1 MHLEEK
7 MLGQQDGQ
15 VVVWGSIAADI
26 ILSLIQQLIKEEK
39 YGQGLGSGLLPK
51 IISEI
56 LDTFKK
62 MPSPCGA
69 TVSHL

>member
-1 MHLEEK
+1 MEEK
-7 MLGQQDGQ
+7 MLEQQDGQ
-15 VVVWGSIAADI
+15 VVVWESIAADI
-26 ILSLIQQLIKEEK
+26 ILIMSITAKSEKEK
-39 YGQGLGSGLLPK
+39 YGQVQGSNVLPM
-51 IISEI
+51 ILFEI